1 MAHFAKISEENIVLG
16 VHTVDNADAP
26 TEADGQS
33 FLENIHGWPAH
44 LWKQTSYN
52 TVHGVHSTE
61 DKSLDNF
68 ELGVSVRTPSADQS
82 KAFRKNYAGIG
93 MKYDAAR
100 DAFIDAASPYPSWV
114 MNESKGIYEAPE
126 PLPADAGSQADGS
139 QNLYEWDESIPNWK
153 KTVIPAP

>member
-52 TVHGVHSTE
+52 TVHGVHYTE

-82 KAFRKNYAGIG
+82 KAIRKNYAGIG